1 MPVLTLLHSQTI
13 RNFYYAF
20 IWKETL
26 INVYS
31 ISNAPL
37 YVKGEYLSINKQF

>member
-20 IWKETL
+20 KTL

-37 YVKGEYLSINKQF
+37 YVKGKCLSINKQF